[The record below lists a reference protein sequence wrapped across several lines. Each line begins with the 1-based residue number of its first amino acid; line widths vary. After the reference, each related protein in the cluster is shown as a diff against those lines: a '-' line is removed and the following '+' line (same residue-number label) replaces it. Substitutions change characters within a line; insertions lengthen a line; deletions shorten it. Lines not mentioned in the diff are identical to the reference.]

1 MPPAIGVPGAVQEG
15 VDRFATALGD
25 ALGDH
30 LISIILYGGLAKGE
44 YSPRSS
50 NVNLLLVVDT
60 VTVDLLD
67 RAVAPVVAAERDSRI
82 ALMILGESDLAR
94 SAEVFPVKFLDIQ
107 KSHRVVWGRDVFSGL
122 TISRDRLQFRCR
134 QELVNLL
141 LRLREFYLR
150 RSERGELIEKTLT
163 SAISSFLTSLR
174 VLLIL
179 RGRDAPA
186 VKGEIVDAASRE
198 FGLPADVL
206 KAVLDVKTGRR
217 RAGPAELRAL
227 YGKFMAAAERAV
239 EIVEQS

>member
-1 MPPAIGVPGAVQEG
+1 MQQAPEVPRTVHQSVA
-15 VDRFATALGD
+15 RFVTALRQ

-30 LISIILYGGLAKGE
+30 LISVILYGGVAKGE
-44 YSPRSS
+44 YAPRSS
-50 NVNLLLVVDT
+50 NVNLLVVVDR
-60 VTVDLLD
+60 VTIELLD
-67 RAVAPVVAAERDSRI
+67 RAVGPVEAAERDFRLAI
-82 ALMILGESDLAR
+82 MILGESDLKR

-107 KSHRVVWGRDVFSGL
+107 ESHRVVWGHDVLSGL
-122 TISRDRLQFRCR
+122 TINRDRLQFRSR

-174 VLLIL
+174 ILLIL
-179 RGRDAPA
+179 RGQSAPA
-186 VKGEIVDAASRE
+186 IKTEIADAAAAE

-217 RAGPAELRAL
+217 RASPGELREL
-227 YGKFMAAAERAV
+227 YEQFIGAVERAV
-239 EIVEQS
+239 EIVEQR

>member
-1 MPPAIGVPGAVQEG
+1 MPPAIGVPGALHEG
-15 VDRFATALGD
+15 VDRFAAALRD
-25 ALGDH
+25 ALEKH
-30 LISIILYGGLAKGE
+30 LISVILYGGLAKGE
-44 YSPRSS
+44 YAPRSS
-50 NVNLLLVVDT
+50 NVNLLVVVDR
-60 VTVDLLD
+60 VTIELLD
-67 RAVAPVVAAERDSRI
+67 RAVAPVEAAERDFRLAI
-82 ALMILGESDLAR
+82 MILGESDLQR

-107 KSHRVVWGRDVFSGL
+107 GSHRVVWGRDVLSGL
-122 TISRDRLQFRCR
+122 TISRDRLQFRSR

-186 VKGEIVDAASRE
+186 IKTEIADAAAAE

-217 RAGPAELRAL
+217 RVGPAELRGL
-227 YGKFMAAAERAV
+227 YEQFIGAVERTV
-239 EIVEQS
+239 EIVEQR